1 MKITLSWLKQHLE
14 TSAGVLDIADTL
26 TRIGLEVEGID
37 DRAKGLAPFV
47 VGYVV
52 KAEQHP
58 NADRLR
64 VCLVDTGN
72 GEVQVVCGAPNARTG
87 MKGVFA
93 AAGTVIPRTG
103 AELKSG
109 VIRGQASNG
118 MLCSAYEMGLS
129 DDHEGI
135 IDLPADAPVGQPF
148 AKVMGLD
155 DPVIEVAITPN
166 RADCLGI
173 RGIARDL
180 AAAGIGT
187 LKPLDA
193 TPAKGGFK
201 SPIQWK
207 IASGAELGCPMVVGR
222 LIRGI
227 KNGPSPRWL
236 QDRLTA
242 IGLRPISALVDV
254 TNFTTFDIARPLHV
268 FDADKLAGDLTMR
281 WARDG
286 EAFEALNGK
295 TYALEP
301 SMIVIADAKQA
312 HGIGGVMGG
321 EHSSVSETTTSV
333 FIESALFSQGMVS
346 ATGRKLNL
354 QSDARYRFERGLDP
368 TSAAW
373 GLEVATRLILE
384 MCGGEASEL
393 TIAGVEPA
401 WRRSIPYRFAR
412 SRTLGGIDVP
422 ASEQESILH
431 RLGFETKGGGEA
443 IEVTPPGWKGDIEGE
458 ADIVEE
464 VIRIHGLDKVVPVS
478 LPGLGARALPAVT
491 PAQRRPILAKRALA
505 TRGLME
511 AVTFSFM
518 ASGLTPLFGGV
529 GVDLK
534 LVNPIA
540 ADLDAMRPSIL
551 PNLLLAAKRN
561 LDRGLVDPALFEVG
575 PQYKDA
581 TPSGQA
587 LVAAAIRVGRALPR
601 HWQGPARDVDAFD
614 AKADALAVLETL
626 DSPVENLQ
634 VSTDAP
640 SWYHPGQ
647 SAAFRLGP
655 NVMAWFG
662 AVHPKVL
669 AALDLKGPVV
679 AMEVFIDR
687 VPLPRSKGTGRSK
700 LELSPFQPIERDFAF
715 VVDADIA
722 ADVLVKAA
730 KSADKALIADAR
742 IFDRY
747 VGDKV
752 AAGKASLAL
761 SVTLQPKE
769 ATLTDEA
776 IEQVSAKI
784 VAAVQKVTGATLRT

>member
-1 MKITLSWLKQHLE
+1 MKITLSWLKQHLD
-14 TSAGVLDIADTL
+14 TSAGVQDIADTL

-64 VCLVDTGN
+64 VCLVDTGK

-103 AELKSG
+103 AELKAG

-180 AAAGIGT
+180 AATGIGS

-207 IASGAELGCPMVVGR
+207 IAPGAETGCPMVAGR
-222 LIRGI
+222 LIRDI

-254 TNFTTFDIARPLHV
+254 TNFTTFDISRPLHV

-295 TYALEP
+295 TYTLEP

-321 EHSSVSETTTSV
+321 EHSSVSEATTSV

-368 TSAAW
+368 TSAVW

-393 TIAGVEPA
+393 TIAGAEPA
-401 WRRSIPYRFAR
+401 WRHSISYRFAR
-412 SRTLGGIDVP
+412 SRTLGGIDIP
-422 ASEQESILH
+422 ATEQESILR
-431 RLGFETKGGGEA
+431 RLGFETKGGGDTIEA
-443 IEVTPPGWKGDIEGE
+443 SPPGWKGDIEGE

-464 VIRIHGLDKVVPVS
+464 VIRIHGLDKVEPVS

-518 ASGLTPLFGGV
+518 ASSLTPLFGGV
-529 GVDLK
+529 GDDLK

-581 TPSGQA
+581 TPSGQS

-601 HWQGPARDVDAFD
+601 NWQGPARDVDAFD

-626 DSPVENLQ
+626 DAPVENLQ

-647 SAAFRLGP
+647 SAAYRLGP

-669 AALDLKGPVV
+669 AALDLKGPAV

-687 VPLPRSKGTGRSK
+687 VPLPRSKGTGRPK

-715 VVDADIA
+715 VVDAGIA

-776 IEQVSAKI
+776 IEQVSARI
-784 VAAVQKVTGATLRT
+784 VAAVQKATGATLRT

>member
-1 MKITLSWLKQHLE
+1 MKFALSWLKQHLE
-14 TSAGVLDIADTL
+14 TDAGVTEIGDAL
-26 TRIGLEVEGID
+26 TRLGLELESID
-37 DRAKGLAPFV
+37 DRAKGLELFV
-47 VGYVV
+47 VGYVI

-64 VCLVDTGN
+64 VCLVDTGK

-103 AELKSG
+103 AELKAGS
-109 VIRGQASNG
+109 IRGQASNG

-155 DPVIEVAITPN
+155 DPVIDVAVTPN

-180 AAAGIGT
+180 AAAGIGS
-187 LKPLDA
+187 LKPLDV
-193 TPAKGGFK
+193 TPVTGGFK

-207 IASGAELGCPMVVGR
+207 IAPGAETGCPEVVGR
-222 LIRGI
+222 MIRGI

-254 TNFTTFDIARPLHV
+254 TNFTTIDISRPLHV

-295 TYALEP
+295 TYTLEP
-301 SMIVIADAKQA
+301 SMIVIADDRQA

-321 EHSSVSETTTSV
+321 EHSSVSEATTSV
-333 FIESALFSQGMVS
+333 FIESALFSQSMVA

-354 QSDARYRFERGLDP
+354 LSDARYRFERGLDP
-368 TSAAW
+368 TSPAW
-373 GLEVATRLILE
+373 GLEIATRLILE

-393 TIAGVEPA
+393 TVAGAEPA
-401 WRRSIPYRFAR
+401 WRRAVSYRFAR
-412 SRTLGGIDVP
+412 SRTLGGIEIAV
-422 ASEQESILH
+422 AEQEGILQ
-431 RLGFETKGGGEA
+431 RLGFETKGSGA
-443 IEVTPPGWKGDIEGE
+443 SIEVSPPGWRGDVEGE

-464 VIRIHGLDKVVPVS
+464 VVRVHGLDKVEAVS
-478 LPGLGARALPAVT
+478 MPGLGARAQPAVT
-491 PAQRRPILAKRALA
+491 PAQRRPMLAKRALA

-529 GVDLK
+529 SDDLK

-581 TPSGQA
+581 TPSGQTP
-587 LVAAAIRVGRALPR
+587 VAAAIRVGRALPR
-601 HWQGPARDVDAFD
+601 HWQGPARDADAFD
-614 AKADALAVLETL
+614 AKADALAVLEAL
-626 DSPVENLQ
+626 DAPIDNLQ

-640 SWYHPGQ
+640 AWYHPGQ
-647 SAAFRLGP
+647 SAALRLGP

-669 AALDLKGPVV
+669 AALDLKGPAV

-687 VPLPRSKGTGRSK
+687 VPLPRSKGTGRPK
-700 LELSPFQPIERDFAF
+700 LELSPFQSIERDFAF
-715 VVDADIA
+715 VVDVGVTADA
-722 ADVLVKAA
+722 LVKAA
-730 KSADKALIADAR
+730 KSADKVLIAEAR
-742 IFDRY
+742 VFDRY

-752 AAGKASLAL
+752 GPGKASLAL

-784 VAAVQKVTGATLRT
+784 VAAVEKATGATLRT

>member
-1 MKITLSWLKQHLE
+1 MKVTLSWLKQHLE
-14 TSAGVLDIADTL
+14 TEAGVQDIADAL
-26 TRIGLEVEGID
+26 TRLGLEVEGID

-47 VGYVV
+47 VGYVI

-64 VCLVDTGN
+64 VCLVDTGTSQ
-72 GEVQVVCGAPNARTG
+72 VQVVCGAPNARTG

-93 AAGTVIPRTG
+93 ADGTTIPRTG
-103 AELKSG
+103 VVLKAG

-129 DDHEGI
+129 DDHDGI

-180 AAAGIGT
+180 AAAGIGK
-187 LKPLDA
+187 LKPLDV
-193 TPAKGGFK
+193 TPVAGKFM
-201 SPIQWK
+201 SPVQWK
-207 IASGAELGCPMVVGR
+207 IAPDAEQGCPQVVGR
-222 LIRGI
+222 TIRGL

-254 TNFTTFDIARPLHV
+254 TNFTTFDISRPLHV

-281 WARDG
+281 WAKDG
-286 EAFEALNGK
+286 ETLEALNGK
-295 TYALEP
+295 TYALES
-301 SMIVIADAKQA
+301 SMIVIADGRQA

-321 EHSSVSETTTSV
+321 EHSSVSDKTTSV
-333 FIESALFSQGMVS
+333 FIESALFSQSMVA

-354 QSDARYRFERGLDP
+354 LSDARYRFERGLDP
-368 TSAAW
+368 TSPFW
-373 GLEVATRLILE
+373 GIEVATRLILE
-384 MCGGEASEL
+384 MCGGEPSEL
-393 TIAGVEPA
+393 TVAGAEPS
-401 WRRSIPYRFAR
+401 WRRGVSYRFKR
-412 SRTLGGIDVP
+412 SRTLGGIEIP
-422 ASEQESILH
+422 AADQEGILR
-431 RLGFETKGGGEA
+431 RLGFETKGGGDA
-443 IEVTPPGWKGDIEGE
+443 IQVSPPGWRGDIDGE

-464 VIRIHGLDKVVPVS
+464 VVRVHGLDKVQAVS
-478 LPGLGARALPAVT
+478 MQGAGAMAHPAIT
-491 PAQRRPILAKRALA
+491 PAQRRPMQAKRALA
-505 TRGLME
+505 VRGLME

-518 ASGLTPLFGGV
+518 PSTLTPLFGGIA
-529 GVDLK
+529 DELK

-540 ADLDAMRPSIL
+540 SDLDAMRPSIL
-551 PNLLLAAKRN
+551 PNLLAAAKRN

-581 TPSGQA
+581 SPTGQA
-587 LVAAAIRVGRALPR
+587 LMASAVRVGKAPPR

-614 AKADALAVLETL
+614 IKADALAVLEIL
-626 DSPVENLQ
+626 GAPLENLQ
-634 VSTDAP
+634 VSADAP
-640 SWYHPGQ
+640 GWYHPGQ

-655 NVMAWFG
+655 NVLAWFG

-669 AALDLKGPVV
+669 AALDLKGAAV
-679 AMEVFIDR
+679 AMEVFVER
-687 VPLPRSKGTGRSK
+687 VPLPRSRGTGRPK
-700 LELSPFQPIERDFAF
+700 LDLAAFQPVERDFAF
-715 VVDADIA
+715 VVDAGTPADALIRA
-722 ADVLVKAA
+722 ARG
-730 KSADKALIADAR
+730 ADKTLIADAR

-752 AAGKASLAL
+752 EPGKASLAL
-761 SVTLQPKE
+761 SVVLQPKE
-769 ATLTDEA
+769 ATLTDTA

-784 VAAVQKVTGATLRT
+784 VAAVQKATGAILRT